1 MLCNVGGRE
10 RHTSHCARLLTESGL
25 ELVGHSPLP
34 LEGRLL
40 HARKA
45 FRTASE

>member
-10 RHTSHCARLLTESGL
+10 RHTSHYARLLTESGL

-45 FRTASE
+45 FRTGSE